1 MGWQRSEAAEHRD
14 TTCVSVTVG
23 WARCEL
29 SASRFTAPSLPGL
42 WWVKRLRHITTASYH
57 ALAGAQS
64 GVRARPTH
72 RLFPPGHPEPQPE
85 PRWVSGASRRAAG
98 HKGAAA
104 TLEPAPRPVLCP
116 PQEPGDPERKQRS
129 RLRANPPDQAE
140 GPAGPIGGRV
150 QDKGGL
156 KINRSFI
163 QQHKAN

>member
-1 MGWQRSEAAEHRD
+1 MGWQGSEAAEHRD
-14 TTCVSVTVG
+14 TTCASVTVG

-42 WWVKRLRHITTASYH
+42 WWVKRLRHITTASYP

-64 GVRARPTH
+64 GVRAHPTH

-104 TLEPAPRPVLCP
+104 TLEPVPGPALCP

-129 RLRANPPDQAE
+129 RLRANPPQPGR
-140 GPAGPIGGRV
+140 GPCRTHRRQSTGQGRA
-150 QDKGGL
+150 QNKSL
-156 KINRSFI
+156 LHPAAQS
-163 QQHKAN
+163 